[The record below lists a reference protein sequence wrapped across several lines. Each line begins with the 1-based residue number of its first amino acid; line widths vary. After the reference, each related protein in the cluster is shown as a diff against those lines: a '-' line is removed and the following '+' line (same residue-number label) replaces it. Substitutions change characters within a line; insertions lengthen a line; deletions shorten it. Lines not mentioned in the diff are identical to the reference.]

1 MKKIIAGNWKM
12 NFGADD
18 AAALAGELKEKLG
31 SFDCKVLVC
40 VPFTAISLVKNT
52 LEGTNI
58 EVGAQN
64 ISWADSG
71 AFTGE
76 ISPSMLSYAGA
87 TYAIV
92 GHSERRA
99 YFGETDTSVNMR
111 AKKAI
116 EKGITPIICVGETLQ
131 DRESGNTENLLT
143 IQLEGAFDGF
153 SSSEVQK
160 VIVAYEPVW
169 AIGTGVTATAEQAD
183 QTIGFIREWL
193 KKRFKYSP
201 QILYGGSM
209 KAANAK
215 ELLSKNIDGG
225 LIGGA
230 ALNADEF
237 AEIVKIGSE
246 LSK

>member
-1 MKKIIAGNWKM
+1 MKKFIAGNWKM
-12 NFGADD
+12 NYGGED
-18 AAALAGELKEKLG
+18 AAILAGELKQKLG
-31 SFDCKVLVC
+31 SFECDVCVC
-40 VPFTAISLVKNT
+40 VPFTAISLVKKT

-58 EVGAQN
+58 KIGAQN

-76 ISPSMLSYAGA
+76 ISASMLTYAGA
-87 TYAIV
+87 NYAIV

-99 YFGETDTSVNMR
+99 YFGETDLSVNMR

-116 EKGITPIICVGETLQ
+116 EKGITPIICVGETLEI
-131 DRESGNTENLLT
+131 RESGNTEKILET
-143 IQLEGAFDGF
+143 QLQGAFEGF
-153 SSSEVQK
+153 SKEQVQK

-169 AIGTGVTATAEQAD
+169 AIGTGVNATAEQAD
-183 QTIGFIREWL
+183 ETIGFIRNWL
-193 KKRFKYSP
+193 INRFGNTPKV
-201 QILYGGSM
+201 LYGGSM
-209 KAANAK
+209 KASNAK

-230 ALNADEF
+230 SLKAEEF